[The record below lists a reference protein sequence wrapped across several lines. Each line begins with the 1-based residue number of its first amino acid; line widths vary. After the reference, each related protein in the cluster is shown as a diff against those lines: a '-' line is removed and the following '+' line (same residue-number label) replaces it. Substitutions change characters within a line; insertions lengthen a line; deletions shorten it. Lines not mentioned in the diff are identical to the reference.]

1 MNENNGTFIIVTW
14 NNEKEIEDCLS
25 TVSRYSPKNSKV
37 IVVDNNSN
45 DMTVQVIKEKF
56 PEIDLIE
63 SKENLGFAAANNLAL
78 ENVSSEYI
86 CYLNPDVILTEDIL
100 TPSIEILVDQSE
112 VGLVACRL
120 KNKDGSNQ
128 PSCFNFA
135 NSWSL
140 PCEILHIGAVMPRSL
155 RKKYFL
161 NYYKTNDDFKP
172 DWVIGAEM
180 VMRTKDA
187 RAIGG
192 FSTEYF
198 MYTEDMDLCK
208 KISVILKKQI
218 YFISGVSLIHLGG
231 ASEAQNVNYNKQK
244 KLFQNDMIFVRK
256 FYGESEAKRAKQK
269 VMKAY
274 LLRKLLLTAAY
285 WKKDRSK
292 HLSKTEEAYN
302 ILKNVEG

>member
-45 DMTVQVIKEKF
+45 DKTVQVIKEKF

-128 PSCFNFA
+128 PSFFNFA

-155 RKKYFL
+155 RK
-161 NYYKTNDDFKP
+161 N
-172 DWVIGAEM
+172 
-180 VMRTKDA
+180 
-187 RAIGG
+187 
-192 FSTEYF
+192 
-198 MYTEDMDLCK
+198 
-208 KISVILKKQI
+208 
-218 YFISGVSLIHLGG
+218 
-231 ASEAQNVNYNKQK
+231 
-244 KLFQNDMIFVRK
+244 IF
-256 FYGESEAKRAKQK
+256 
-269 VMKAY
+269 
-274 LLRKLLLTAAY
+274 
-285 WKKDRSK
+285 
-292 HLSKTEEAYN
+292 
-302 ILKNVEG
+302 